1 MEELVAILALARIAG
16 IPYQKKR
23 EIVEGPESVSS
34 LFKGCRKI
42 HDRSLRA
49 RIASFDEFSTIDA
62 ELKNLGKLKADVVT
76 LKDAAYPEQL
86 RQIPEP
92 PLVLFRRGRIP
103 VPNECLSIV
112 GSRKATFEGM
122 NLSERV
128 AETLSS
134 LGITIVSGFARGI
147 DSSAHRGALKGRGK
161 TIAVFGC
168 GLDICYPAENNHL
181 YGQIGNDGL
190 MLTEYPLGTRPF
202 PQHFPARNRIIAGLS
217 RGVLVIEA
225 TSKSGSLIT
234 ARLALDYGREVMAAP
249 GRIFDEEYRGAN
261 SLIKQGAKLIENMED
276 IIFTCF
282 PGLELKKEEG
292 LALEKDEEYIYGLIG
307 INKMHVDE
315 LAEKGSLSVKD
326 VLALLTRLEMKDLVR
341 ALPGGF
347 YLRKV

>member
-1 MEELVAILALARIAG
+1 MEERIAILALTRIAG
-16 IPYQKKR
+16 IPHQKKR
-23 EIVEGPESVSS
+23 ELVEGAESVAS
-34 LFKGCRKI
+34 LFEHPREI
-42 HDRSLRA
+42 HERSLRA
-49 RIASFDEFSTIDA
+49 RIASFDEFNSIDV
-62 ELKNLGKLKADVVT
+62 ELKNLEKLKADVIT
-76 LKDAAYPEQL
+76 LKDEAYPDQL
-86 RQIPEP
+86 KQIPEP
-92 PLVLFRRGRIP
+92 PLVLYRKGNVSI
-103 VPNECLSIV
+103 PNECLAIV

-122 NLSERV
+122 HLAERI
-128 AETLSS
+128 AETLAS
-134 LGITIVSGFARGI
+134 LGITVVSGFARGI
-147 DSSAHRGALKGRGK
+147 DSSAHKGALKGRGK

-217 RGVLVIEA
+217 KGVLVIEA

-261 SLIKQGAKLIENMED
+261 SLIKQGARLIENMED
-276 IIFTCF
+276 IINTCF

-292 LALEKDEEYIYGLIG
+292 LALEKDEEYIYSLIG
-307 INKMHVDE
+307 FNKVHIDGLV
-315 LAEKGSLSVKD
+315 EKGSLSVKE
-326 VLALLTRLEMKDLVR
+326 VLALLTRLEMKDLVKP
-341 ALPGGF
+341 LPGGF

>member
-1 MEELVAILALARIAG
+1 MEELVAVLALTKVAG
-16 IPYQKKR
+16 IPYSKKR
-23 EIVEGPESVSS
+23 EIIEGAESVAS
-34 LFKGCRKI
+34 LFDRPRKI
-42 HDRSLRA
+42 HDRSLKE
-49 RIASFDEFSTIDA
+49 RIASFDAFGSIDA
-62 ELKNLGKLKADVVT
+62 ELKNLGKLKADAVT
-76 LKDAAYPEQL
+76 LKDRAYPGQL

-92 PLVLFRRGRIP
+92 PLVLYTRGR
-103 VPNECLSIV
+103 VPLSNECLAIV

-122 NLSERV
+122 HLAERIG
-128 AETLSS
+128 ETLSS
-134 LGITIVSGFARGI
+134 LGITVVSGFARGI
-147 DSSAHRGALKGRGK
+147 DSSAHKGALKGRGK

-181 YGQIGNDGL
+181 YERIGNDGL
-190 MLTEYPLGTRPF
+190 MLTEYPPGTKPF

-234 ARLALDYGREVMAAP
+234 ARLALEYGREVMAAP

-261 SLIKQGAKLIENMED
+261 SLIKQGARLIENMED
-276 IIFTCF
+276 IITTCF
-282 PGLELKKEEG
+282 PGLQLKKSEA
-292 LALEKDEEYIYGLIG
+292 LALEKDEEYIYSLIG
-307 INKMHVDE
+307 FNKMHVDE